1 MGFLKNLLTGAA
13 ALGIFAMGAVAQ
25 APKPEAV
32 VPPPSQLPPQSP
44 AAPTSPGAIIIQ
56 YKVDILDKDGDG
68 KVSRAEAAG
77 VPDLLKIFD
86 KLDRNRDGKLD
97 EHELAEHNKRATLG
111 AK

>member
-1 MGFLKNLLTGAA
+1 MRWHLLIVCALLGGTAVFVGA
-13 ALGIFAMGAVAQ
+13 Q
-25 APKPEAV
+25 TDKPAAV

-56 YKVDILDKDGDG
+56 YKVDILDKDGDR

-86 KLDRNRDGKLD
+86 KLDLNRDGKLD
-97 EHELAEHNKRATLG
+97 ESELAEHNKRALG
-111 AK
+111 GK

>member
-1 MGFLKNLLTGAA
+1 MTFLKNLLAGAS
-13 ALGIFAMGAVAQ
+13 ALGIFAIVAVAQ
-25 APKPEAV
+25 APRPEVV

-44 AAPTSPGAIIIQ
+44 AAPTSAGAVVIQ
-56 YKVDILDKDGDG
+56 YKVDILDKDGDR

-86 KLDRNRDGKLD
+86 KLDLNRDGKLD
-97 EHELAEHNKRATLG
+97 ESELAEHNKRALG

>member
-1 MGFLKNLLTGAA
+1 MRWQIPLVCALLGGAA
-13 ALGIFAMGAVAQ
+13 IFVGAQ
-25 APKPEAV
+25 TDKPAAV

-44 AAPTSPGAIIIQ
+44 AAPTSPGAVVIQ

-86 KLDRNRDGKLD
+86 KLDLNRDGKLD
-97 EHELAEHNKRATLG
+97 EHELAEHNKRALG

>member
-1 MGFLKNLLTGAA
+1 MRWPIPVICALLGAA
-13 ALGIFAMGAVAQ
+13 AGGVGAQ

-44 AAPTSPGAIIIQ
+44 AAPTSPGAIVIQ
-56 YKVDILDKDGDG
+56 YKADILDKDGDG

-86 KLDRNRDGKLD
+86 KLDLNGDGKLD
-97 EHELAEHNKRATLG
+97 ERELAEHNKRALG